1 MVQTGAMSRV
11 PRPTPDELDDDQ
23 RRLYEAITAGSRA
36 GGPQHFRLA
45 DDDGRLAGPFNAML
59 LNPPI
64 GDALQRLG
72 AAIRYEGKLSARAR
86 EIAILAVA
94 AHWRCEFEQ
103 HAHEPVARHAG
114 LGVADLAALRQGAR
128 LDLDAPEEAAA
139 LAATRELLAR
149 GDLDDEAYRA
159 VASELGAD
167 KLFELT
173 SLVGYYS
180 LLALQ
185 LRVFAG

>member
-1 MVQTGAMSRV
+1 MSRV
-11 PRPTPDELDDDQ
+11 PRLTPDQLDADQ
-23 RRLYEAITAGSRA
+23 RRVYEAITAGSRA
-36 GGPQHFRLA
+36 GGPQHFRLT
-45 DDDGRLAGPFNAML
+45 DDEGRLAGPFNAML

-72 AAIRYEGKLSARAR
+72 AAIRYEGRLSARAR

-94 AHWRCEFEQ
+94 AHWNCEFEQ
-103 HAHEPVARHAG
+103 RAHEPVARHAG
-114 LGVADLAALRQGAR
+114 LGETDLAALRDGGP
-128 LDLDAPEEAAA
+128 LEFDVPEEAAA
-139 LAATRELLAR
+139 LAVTRELLAH
-149 GDLDDEAYRA
+149 GDLDEDAYRA
-159 VASELGAD
+159 SASVLGAD